1 MAENQG
7 QGKKL
12 RNSEGEA
19 QAQWRE
25 QDLDFGGKK
34 KQMIG
39 SEGQIISLDEDQS
52 EAKSQPP
59 VQFKATISGNEEK
72 EVKTITRA
80 PL

>member
-1 MAENQG
+1 
-7 QGKKL
+7 
-12 RNSEGEA
+12 
-19 QAQWRE
+19 
-25 QDLDFGGKK
+25 
-34 KQMIG
+34 MIG